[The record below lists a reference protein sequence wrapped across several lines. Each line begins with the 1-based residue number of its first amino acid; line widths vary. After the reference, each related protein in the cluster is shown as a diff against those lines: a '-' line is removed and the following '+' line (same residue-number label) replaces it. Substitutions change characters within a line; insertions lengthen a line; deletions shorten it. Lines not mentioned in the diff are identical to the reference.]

1 MKLSYDD
8 VKRYIAHINLKKI
21 GSFGQKKIID
31 TKILIVGIGGLGSPV
46 ATYLVSSGFSNIGI
60 VDHDKIDIS
69 NLQRQILF
77 NEEDVNKFKIDIAEK
92 KLKKINSKIKIKKFK
107 TKIDSNNINKIAKQ
121 YDLIIDGTD
130 SFKTKLL
137 INDYCYKNKKILIC
151 GAISKFDGHVFVFN
165 FKKKNSPC
173 LRCFMPDIPSAD
185 MLDCQR
191 EGVLSTLAGMV
202 GIIMTNETIR
212 EILNFENSLCGN
224 ILIINAE
231 NLLIKK
237 IKLKKNK
244 NCIKKIK

>member
-46 ATYLVSSGFSNIGI
+46 ATYLASSGVSNIGI

-77 NEEDVNKFKIDIAEK
+77 NEEDVNKFKVDIAEK

-165 FKKKNSPC
+165 FKKKNS
-173 LRCFMPDIPSAD
+173 
-185 MLDCQR
+185 
-191 EGVLSTLAGMV
+191 
-202 GIIMTNETIR
+202 
-212 EILNFENSLCGN
+212 
-224 ILIINAE
+224 
-231 NLLIKK
+231 KY
-237 IKLKKNK
+237 
-244 NCIKKIK
+244 

>member
-46 ATYLVSSGFSNIGI
+46 ATYLASSGVSNIGI
-60 VDHDKIDIS
+60 VDNDKIDIS

-77 NEEDVNKFKIDIAEK
+77 NEKDVNKFKVDIAEK

-107 TKIDSNNINKIAKQ
+107 TKIDINNINKIAKQ

-173 LRCFMPDIPSAD
+173 LRCFMPDIPSSD
-185 MLDCQR
+185 MLDCQS

-202 GIIMTNETIR
+202 GVIMANETIR

-231 NLLIKK
+231 NFLIKK
-237 IKLKKNK
+237 IKLSKNK

>member
-1 MKLSYDD
+1 MKLRYDD

-46 ATYLVSSGFSNIGI
+46 ATYLASSGVSNIGI

-77 NEEDVNKFKIDIAEK
+77 NEEDVNKFKVDIAEK
-92 KLKKINSKIKIKKFK
+92 KLKEINSKIKIKKFK
-107 TKIDSNNINKIAKQ
+107 TKIDGNNINKIAKQ

-185 MLDCQR
+185 MLDCQS

>member
-46 ATYLVSSGFSNIGI
+46 ATYLASSGVSNIGI

-77 NEEDVNKFKIDIAEK
+77 NEEDVNRFKVDIAEI

-107 TKIDSNNINKIAKQ
+107 TKIDINNINKIVKQ

-151 GAISKFDGHVFVFN
+151 GAIGKFDGHVFVFN

-173 LRCFMPDIPSAD
+173 LRCFMPDIPSTD
-185 MLDCQR
+185 MLDCQS

-202 GIIMTNETIR
+202 GIIMANETIR

-237 IKLKKNK
+237 IKLNKNK